1 MTLENENPIS
11 SNYQYSYLR
20 TASQASFPYSH
31 YFHHYRSD
39 SSPANLPAADNSSTT
54 AKQLVDG
61 YMNASAGSGQGI
73 HLKTGGQVGGKHGL
87 GLNTGGHVAKDGA
100 ELYANGHLGPSSYG
114 IQAQGTA
121 HLDTDK
127 GLGIDTGAAALG
139 KYGVAAQA
147 KTQVG
152 GGQGAG
158 FHTGA
163 NVGGEYGLQA
173 DAEGHLGVSQ
183 GAGFNAGLQI
193 GGHNGL
199 GAQAQAQLGGGQG
212 AGLGVTGQLGSY
224 NGGLGFTVG
233 GGKGKDSKHE
243 AE

>member
-1 MTLENENPIS
+1 MTFENENTIL
-11 SNYQYSYLR
+11 SNYRYSYLR

-39 SSPANLPAADNSSTT
+39 SSPANLPAADHSSTS
-54 AKQLVDG
+54 AKQLADG
-61 YMNASAGSGQGI
+61 YFNASAGSGQGI
-73 HLKTGGQVGGKHGL
+73 HLKTGGEVGGKHGL
-87 GLNTGGHVAKDGA
+87 GLNTGGHVTKDGA
-100 ELYANGHLGPSSYG
+100 ELYADGQLGPSAYG
-114 IQAQGTA
+114 LQAQGTA
-121 HLDTDK
+121 HLDKGK
-127 GLGIDTGAAALG
+127 GLGVDTGAAAFG

-147 KTQVG
+147 KTGIG

-158 FHTGA
+158 FQTGA

-173 DAEGHLGVSQ
+173 DSEGHLGVNQ

-193 GGHNGL
+193 GGPNGL

-212 AGLGVTGQLGSY
+212 AGLGINGQLGSY
-224 NGGLGFTVG
+224 NGGLGFNVG
-233 GGKGKDSKHE
+233 GGKAKDSKHG